1 MQILHCRTSID
12 AKGVSFFQKFN
23 EFIIFLE
30 IQDLNKIKQYY
41 SKICYKILTRALIAG
56 STTGAGCVQL
66 TESVEGVDVEE
77 DVGVA
82 LSDKLKSK
90 I

>member
-41 SKICYKILTRALIAG
+41 SKICYKILTRALNAV
-56 STTGAGCVQL
+56 STTGPGCVQL
-66 TESVEGVDVEE
+66 TESVEGVEE
-77 DVGVA
+77 DVGVS
-82 LSDKLKSK
+82 LSDKLKCK